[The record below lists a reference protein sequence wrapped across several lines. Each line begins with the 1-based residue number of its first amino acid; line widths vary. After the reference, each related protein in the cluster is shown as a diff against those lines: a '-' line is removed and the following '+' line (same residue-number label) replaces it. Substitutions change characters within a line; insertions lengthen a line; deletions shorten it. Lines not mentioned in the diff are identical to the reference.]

1 MRYSFDTVGTCTRK
15 IEFDINGNVITNV
28 TFFGGCPGNLAAI
41 ARVVEG
47 KTVEEIEELFKD
59 IRCGSKP
66 TSCTAQLAIA
76 VREAFNELKKRTGWN
91 GGKSIF

>member
-15 IEFDINGNVITNV
+15 IEFDINDNVITNV
-28 TFFGGCPGNLAAI
+28 TFFGGCLGNLAAI
-41 ARVVEG
+41 SKVVEG

-76 VREAFNELKKRTGWN
+76 VREAFNELKKRTG
-91 GGKSIF
+91 